1 MSFYNISRGLQ
12 PRLFCC
18 FGEGNFLFIYF
29 SLKGEVEQLKNKFDK
44 LKRTKIGITYINILH
59 TLQKVERKLLNKP
72 ERKLLDKLERKLLG
86 KLERNTTQDSEKK
99 LRITP
104 K

>member
-1 MSFYNISRGLQ
+1 MRVAGAYNLGFFY
-12 PRLFCC
+12 C

-29 SLKGEVEQLKNKFDK
+29 SLKGEVRIAKE
-44 LKRTKIGITYINILH
+44 RTKRGITYINILH
-59 TLQKVERKLLNKP
+59 TLQKVERKLL
-72 ERKLLDKLERKLLG
+72 DKLERKLLG
-86 KLERNTTQDSEKK
+86 KLERNLLYKLGKTLHKTPKK